1 MVMVVYSWMKGF
13 ISGSR
18 VPESDGAQVRDVVLL
33 PGETITCVFSPDL
46 GLTEAPPLTGQV
58 LITTNQRVLAF
69 CRNDGRNETFLAPVE
84 ELKSVAVK
92 SRSRNAISILQGL
105 ALAVG
110 GLLLTLVVAYW
121 LTGRFDGPS
130 VPLINIDVGPLLVL
144 LAALV
149 GAVLM
154 GRHYFSRDDGSVVFQ
169 GTNWSFEFP
178 YRGDRAGQ
186 EIYQVV
192 NSLFAARLS
201 VNGHS
206 YLWED

>member
-1 MVMVVYSWMKGF
+1 M

-18 VPESDGAQVRDVVLL
+18 VPEFEGTQVRDVTLL
-33 PGETITCVFSPDL
+33 PGETIICVFSPEL
-46 GLTEAPPLTGQV
+46 GLTQAPPPTGEV

-69 CRNDGRNETFLAPVE
+69 CHNDGRDETFLAPVE
-84 ELKSVAVK
+84 DLQGVAVK
-92 SRSRNAISILQGL
+92 SRSRNAISIVQGI

-110 GLLLTLVVAYW
+110 GILLYVVVAYW
-121 LTGRFDGPS
+121 LTGRFDGPT
-130 VPLINIDVGPLLVL
+130 VPLIKIDVGPLLVL

-149 GAVLM
+149 GAGLM
-154 GRHYFSRDDGSVVFQ
+154 GRHYFSMGDGSVAFQ
-169 GTNWSFEFP
+169 GANWSFEFP
-178 YRGDRAGQ
+178 YRGDRASQ